1 MNVKSMSIRALPL
14 ALAAVVSL
22 GAPLSNVAI
31 AAPVKSGG
39 TSSGGSCTVTAG
51 SNAGKTGTYTTEE
64 GTGHT
69 WCEGSWGGTD
79 CTGGRCK
86 DGARQLGTV
95 SGALPVLRSGSF
107 NFMR

>member
-1 MNVKSMSIRALPL
+1 MNFKSMSIRLVPL

-31 AAPVKSGG
+31 AAPV
-39 TSSGGSCTVTAG
+39 SSGGASKDGQACTVTAG
-51 SNAGKTGTYTTEE
+51 ANAGKTGTYTTEE

-86 DGARQLGTV
+86 DATRVGTI

-107 NFMR
+107 SFMR

>member
-1 MNVKSMSIRALPL
+1 MIFKSMSIRLAPL
-14 ALAAVVSL
+14 ALAAVMSL

-39 TSSGGSCTVTAG
+39 TTGGSCTVTSG
-51 SNAGKTGTYTTEE
+51 TNAGKTGTYTVEE

-86 DGARQLGTV
+86 DGTSKLGTV

-107 NFMR
+107 SFVR

>member
-1 MNVKSMSIRALPL
+1 MNPKSVSRRFVPL

-22 GAPLSNVAI
+22 GAPLSNVAF
-31 AAPVKSGG
+31 AAPV
-39 TSSGGSCTVTAG
+39 SSGGSSSSGGACTVTAG
-51 SNAGKTGTYTTEE
+51 TNKGKTGTYTTEA

-86 DGARQLGTV
+86 DASMIGPV
-95 SGALPVLRSGSF
+95 SGALPILRSGSF
-107 NFMR
+107 SFMR